1 MTKNEEE
8 KVLKP
13 ESIKKPIKKVIEN
26 IKSKKTSVKNFN
38 NKNKLESVAAIEIQ
52 NTKKASAPRAYRNYQ
67 KRNTISKSLKTM
79 KIAFL
84 GGLNQIGKN
93 ITVFE
98 CNNDII
104 IVDCGMAFPDG
115 EMLGI
120 DFVIPDFSYLEANR
134 DKIKGLV
141 VTHGHEDH
149 IGAIPYL
156 LKKINVPIYAT
167 PLTIGLITG
176 KLKEHRLL
184 GSANLNTVTV
194 GNRVRLGC
202 MDVEFINVNH
212 SIPDAAGLAIH
223 SPAGTIVHTGDFKID
238 CTPSRGNMI
247 DLARFSELG
256 KEGVLAFMADSTNA
270 ERPGYTMTEKNLDES
285 FERLFLKAKDKRIII
300 ATFASNIGRIQ
311 QIINCATKY
320 GKKVAFSGRSMINY
334 VAIAQQ
340 LNYLDVPSGTIIDID
355 LITKYSKNEIV
366 LVTTGSQ
373 GEPMS
378 ALHRMAFS
386 EHKKVDVGPEDFII
400 ISATPIPGNEK
411 TVGTVVNELMKLG
424 CEVVYESMYETHVSG
439 HACQEELKIMQ
450 GLVKPQ
456 YFIPVHGERRHL
468 IKHAKLA
475 TSMGMPET
483 NVYVGDSGDIIE
495 LNVNSMK
502 KVGQIPLEL
511 VLVDGIGVGDVGS
524 IVLRDRKHLGED
536 GLIVLVATLD
546 SSDKHVISGPD
557 IVSRGFVYVRESE
570 HLMEEAKTIALNVLE
585 ECADHQVRDWGYI
598 KTKVRDELYR
608 LFHNKTRRNPVILPI
623 IMEV

>member
-1 MTKNEEE
+1 
-8 KVLKP
+8 
-13 ESIKKPIKKVIEN
+13 
-26 IKSKKTSVKNFN
+26 
-38 NKNKLESVAAIEIQ
+38 
-52 NTKKASAPRAYRNYQ
+52 
-67 KRNTISKSLKTM
+67 
-79 KIAFL
+79 
-84 GGLNQIGKN
+84 
-93 ITVFE
+93 
-98 CNNDII
+98 
-104 IVDCGMAFPDG
+104 
-115 EMLGI
+115 
-120 DFVIPDFSYLEANR
+120 
-134 DKIKGLV
+134 
-141 VTHGHEDH
+141 
-149 IGAIPYL
+149 
-156 LKKINVPIYAT
+156 
-167 PLTIGLITG
+167 
-176 KLKEHRLL
+176 
-184 GSANLNTVTV
+184 
-194 GNRVRLGC
+194 
-202 MDVEFINVNH
+202 
-212 SIPDAAGLAIH
+212 
-223 SPAGTIVHTGDFKID
+223 
-238 CTPSRGNMI
+238 
-247 DLARFSELG
+247 
-256 KEGVLAFMADSTNA
+256 
-270 ERPGYTMTEKNLDES
+270 MTEKNLDES

-320 GKKVAFSGRSMINY
+320 GKKVAFSCRSMINY

-378 ALHRMAFS
+378 ALHRMAFA

-585 ECADHQVRDWGYI
+585 ESADHQVRDWGYI